1 MKDIL
6 GKIKLT
12 FGITFGIIIFIVL
25 IPILLIFLPFMTFKN
40 RKSDKEYQE
49 FLNNN
54 NGKKFFCYT
63 SRKYVCDFVEDRILP
78 LMDEDIN
85 VIFLNGKIPK
95 SNFPERFI
103 SRMLYRIDN
112 VGFPN
117 IMKIA
122 DGKVIDISIKK
133 EFYKELNK
141 DADASSITNLINLGF
156 KIIDDKKN
164 GL

>member
-12 FGITFGIIIFIVL
+12 FGVTFGIIIFIVF
-25 IPILLIFLPFMTFKN
+25 IPILLIISPFLTVENQKI
-40 RKSDKEYQE
+40 DKEYQE

-54 NGKKFFCYT
+54 NGQKFFCYT
-63 SRKYVCDFVEDRILP
+63 SRKHVFDFVENSLLP
-78 LMDEDIN
+78 SIANDIN
-85 VIFLNGKIPK
+85 VIFLHGKTPK
-95 SNFPERFI
+95 SRFPEKFI

-112 VGFPN
+112 IGFPN
-117 IMKIA
+117 IMKIV
-122 DGKVIDISIKK
+122 DGKVIDISLKK

-141 DADASSITNLINLGF
+141 GAEVPKITNLINSGF
-156 KIIDDKKN
+156 QIIEDKKN

>member
-25 IPILLIFLPFMTFKN
+25 IPILLIVLPFLTFEN
-40 RKSDKEYQE
+40 RTFDKEYQE

-54 NGKKFFCYT
+54 NGRKFFCYT
-63 SRKYVCDFVEDRILP
+63 SRKYVCDFVENRILP
-78 LMDEDIN
+78 SIDDDIN

-95 SNFPERFI
+95 SDFPERFI
-103 SRMLYRIDN
+103 SRMLYSIDN
-112 VGFPN
+112 IGFTN
-117 IMKIA
+117 IMKIV
-122 DGKVIDISIKK
+122 DGKVIDISLKK
-133 EFYKELNK
+133 EFYKELNRNIEVPG
-141 DADASSITNLINLGF
+141 ITNLINLGF
-156 KIIDDKKN
+156 QIIDENKN

>member
-12 FGITFGIIIFIVL
+12 FGITFGIIIFIAL
-25 IPILLIFLPFMTFKN
+25 IPILLIVMPFLTFEN
-40 RKSDKEYQE
+40 RKFDKEYQE

-63 SRKYVCDFVEDRILP
+63 SRKYVCDFVENRILP
-78 LMDEDIN
+78 LMDNDIN

-103 SRMLYRIDN
+103 SRMLIRIDN
-112 VGFPN
+112 IGFPN
-117 IMKIA
+117 IMKIV
-122 DGKVIDISIKK
+122 DGKVIDISLKR
-133 EFYKELNK
+133 EFYRELNK
-141 DADASSITNLINLGF
+141 DAEVSKITNLIDLGF
-156 KIIDDKKN
+156 KTIDDKKN